1 MSAPFEK
8 PDHAIQNL
16 KPTDYYRA
24 DSARQAAE
32 SSAQELN
39 GCLKSLVMTARVAPI
54 EPATLE
60 RAAQLIQR
68 SNQFNLTTR
77 RYSAADVPDMIADD
91 SSLTRAVSFQ
101 DRFGDN
107 GLISVLLAKIVGN
120 VLEMHTW
127 LMSWRVLKRGVEQ
140 FLMNQ
145 LCDFAP
151 GEAWCCAASTSQRP
165 RTAWSATITPAS
177 ASPSSAATS
186 PDVPPGNIACT
197 RAGPHL
203 RPSSSRT
210 FPMEPVR
217 SELQEVFRE
226 EFGNDAIV
234 VSDSTTADDIDGWDS
249 VMHLNLITGMQ
260 KRFGV
265 KFAAAEIAHVKVKG
279 QNVDTLIQ
287 LLEHRL
293 AGKRASHL

>member
-77 RYSAADVPDMIADD
+77 RHSAADVQTMTADD
-91 SSLTRAVSFQ
+91 AWLTRTVSLQ

-120 VLEMHTW
+120 VLEIETW
-127 LMSWRVLKRGVEQ
+127 LMSCRVLKRGVEQ
-140 FLMNQ
+140 FLMNH
-145 LCDFAP
+145 LCEFARGRGLVALR
-151 GEAWCCAASTSQRP
+151 GEYIPTAKNGLVRDHYASLGFTELGSDDSG
-165 RTAWSATITPAS
+165 RTTWEYRVDEGWTPLATFITE
-177 ASPSSAATS
+177 
-186 PDVPPGNIACT
+186 GL
-197 RAGPHL
+197 PHAIG
-203 RPSSSRT
+203 SR
-210 FPMEPVR
+210 
-217 SELQEVFRE
+217 
-226 EFGNDAIV
+226 
-234 VSDSTTADDIDGWDS
+234 
-249 VMHLNLITGMQ
+249 
-260 KRFGV
+260 
-265 KFAAAEIAHVKVKG
+265 
-279 QNVDTLIQ
+279 
-287 LLEHRL
+287 
-293 AGKRASHL
+293 